1 MASLFS
7 RRLLSWRRV
16 KPLWVPGRAGK
27 SQVLRASS
35 IFTTILGLSLTPS
48 NSLKVAG
55 LAAITSGV
63 ALSCGLIEHFNKCLG
78 ANAAA
83 FITAPGDGII

>member
-1 MASLFS
+1 MFAA
-7 RRLLSWRRV
+7 V
-16 KPLWVPGRAGK
+16 LW
-27 SQVLRASS
+27 S
-35 IFTTILGLSLTPS
+35 SLTPS

-78 ANAAA
+78 AHAAA